1 MEQIPQEK
9 IRREKNM
16 PVEDKKKEILDKA
29 YKMGQEYERRYKGCS
44 QCTVA
49 AVQDLFDIRDD
60 AVFKAASGFAGG
72 VGITLVG
79 PCGGLSGG
87 VMVLSQ
93 LCGRERSNFDDP
105 SRTRGRSFDT
115 AKRLIDAF
123 TAEFGSINCRDIQT
137 RQFGRSY
144 YLRDEDEYKKF
155 EEAGAHSHKCP
166 DVVGRAA
173 RMVAEIIL
181 DEDLIA
187 ANEKDA

>member
-1 MEQIPQEK
+1 
-9 IRREKNM
+9 M
-16 PVEDKKKEILDKA
+16 PLEDRKKKEILERA
-29 YKMGQEYERRYKGCS
+29 YEMGHEYEKRYKGCS

-72 VGITLVG
+72 VGITITG
-79 PCGGLSGG
+79 PCGGVSGG

-105 SRTRGRSFDT
+105 NRTRGQSFDM

-123 TAEFGSINCRDIQT
+123 KAEFGSINCRDIQT
-137 RQFGRSY
+137 RQFGRPY
-144 YLRDEDEYKKF
+144 YFRDEDEYKKF
-155 EEAGAHSHKCP
+155 EKAGAHTHKCP
-166 DVVGRAA
+166 DVVGRAT

-181 DEDLIA
+181 DEDLIPA
-187 ANEKDA
+187 DKKET